1 MIHSASFLDS
11 DSDDEGRRAS
21 VTPSPTRML
30 RLKAE
35 AEQARQV
42 HQAHA
47 EAELAA
53 VAAAGGAA
61 CDDATQPGTRV
72 ASDAPVLTP
81 EERAALQQRAKAAL
95 ADIEKTLGTLGAA
108 HLEVVAADSSPAK
121 TRPLASLAS
130 LAPATAAAH
139 MALCAAPP
147 DNLEKLHAIIAGG
160 VLYVDLPDCVC
171 AALNACGPYF
181 ATGALRSRQLEP
193 HVIEAADGLVIRLM
207 HGALGTHLDAPRVCR
222 MACAV
227 ACALAARPDVTP
239 RPAPDAAL
247 AQAGWAVAAAMRAHP
262 RLRAMQ
268 AAGVGALVA
277 LHLHRAAAATPFGED
292 ASENAT
298 LDVAAWQ
305 AAGALAPLL
314 RAVRGAAVG
323 ASARAR
329 ASTAPTSADCAS
341 VVGGSLIGAAALRWA
356 ASAPADAKKE
366 GAALQNAVEALAAAP
381 GFLSAVNSVCVMA
394 ATKELVAQDA
404 PNVLPADTA
413 AALKAAV
420 AAVMTAALSAAQQ
433 M

>member
-1 MIHSASFLDS
+1 MLLCSFMDS
-11 DSDDEGRRAS
+11 DSDDEGRRVS

-35 AEQARQV
+35 AEQARL
-42 HQAHA
+42 AHEANA

-61 CDDATQPGTRV
+61 CDDATQPGTRA

-81 EERAALQQRAKAAL
+81 DERTALLQRAKAAL
-95 ADIEKTLGTLGAA
+95 ADIEKALGVPR
-108 HLEVVAADSSPAK
+108 LEVAVADGSPAK
-121 TRPLASLAS
+121 QRPLASLAPPT
-130 LAPATAAAH
+130 PAAL
-139 MALCAAPP
+139 MALCASPP
-147 DNLEKLHAIIAGG
+147 DSLEKLHSVLAGG
-160 VLYVDLPDCVC
+160 VLYMDSPDCAC

-181 ATGALRSRQLEP
+181 ATGTLRGRQMAP
-193 HVIEAADGLVIRLM
+193 HVTEATDGLVIRLI
-207 HGALGTHLDAPRVCR
+207 HGALGTHLDLARVCR

-227 ACALAARPDVTP
+227 ACALAARPDVSP

-247 AQAGWAVAAAMRAHP
+247 AQAGWAVATAMRAHP

-292 ASENAT
+292 ASENVT

-329 ASTAPTSADCAS
+329 ASTSPTAADCAS

-356 ASAPADAKKE
+356 ASAPSDAKKE

-381 GFLSAVNSVCVMA
+381 GFLSAVNSVVVMS
-394 ATKELVAQDA
+394 ATKELVAPDA
-404 PNVLPADTA
+404 PNVLPADTS

-420 AAVMTAALSAAQQ
+420 AAVMTAALTAAQQ